1 MVQLDEFQEEN
12 LNAGPSRVAKIKE
25 QMLLEYIFP
34 KARLIWYS

>member
-25 QMLLEYIFP
+25 QMLFYSGCNI
-34 KARLIWYS
+34 RLLALS